1 MVNSSYSL
9 SLTNLAMCGARVAS
23 DHDMAATAAKAAELR
38 YRAHRGTSSIRRS
51 VGTAMARDANAKV
64 VTTLFTIE

>member
-9 SLTNLAMCGARVAS
+9 SLTNFAMCGASVAS
-23 DHDMAATAAKAAELR
+23 DHDMAATAANAAELR
-38 YRAHRGTSSIRRS
+38 YKAQRGTSSTRRS
-51 VGTAMARDANAKV
+51 VGTAMARHAKANV